1 MKIILSTL
9 VAGHMHTLAKYL
21 FKKKILARMISSY
34 PSWKLKQQ
42 NLPVESGLIKTC
54 PWLITPY
61 LGLYK
66 YNLLNYRIEKKI
78 SILSHK
84 LHDRFARVNLISADI
99 FHGLSCH
106 NLNAGIQA
114 KKMGMKYIC
123 DHGSSHIKFQNTI
136 MTEEQELTGIKIR
149 TGGLVNPEVIETEQM
164 EYNFSDKIFVASQF
178 SKTTFISHGVS
189 ESKITVVP
197 YGVNLSDFYPV
208 KVDKDNKF
216 RVVYVGALSMR
227 KGIHY
232 LIQAFNSLNLK
243 KSELVL
249 IGKKCEETE
258 KLLAKSRL
266 DDRIIQTGIIS
277 RSEIRKWLSRSDVF
291 VLPSI
296 EDGYGLVIL
305 EAQACGLPVIATV
318 NTGSL
323 ESIQDNIN
331 GFIIPI
337 RSSTAIAEKLLFLY
351 QNPNIAK
358 AMGKNALQSVSMRG
372 GWDTYFSQVL
382 KEYSEILKI
391 N

>member
-9 VAGHMHTLAKYL
+9 VAGHMHALAKYL
-21 FKKKILARMISSY
+21 YKKDLLARMLSSY

-42 NLPVESGLIKTC
+42 KLPVDSGLIRTC
-54 PWLITPY
+54 PWLVTPY

-66 YNLLNYRIEKKI
+66 LNLLNHIIENKL
-78 SILSHK
+78 SIYSHT
-84 LHDRFARVNLISADI
+84 LHDRFARQNLITADI

-106 NLNAGIQA
+106 NLLAGIKA

-123 DHGSSHIKFQNTI
+123 DHGSSHIKFQSNI
-136 MTEEQELTGIKIR
+136 MYEEQELTGIKIN
-149 TGGLVNPEVIETEQM
+149 TGGLVNTKVIEIEQL
-164 EYNFSDKIFVASQF
+164 EYENCDKIFVASQF
-178 SKTTFISHGVS
+178 SKRTFVSHGIP
-189 ESKITVVP
+189 ESKISVVP
-197 YGVNLSDFYPV
+197 YGVDLTDHYPV
-208 KVDKDNKF
+208 EVGRDNKF

-232 LIQAFNSLNLK
+232 LIQAFNFLNIK
-243 KSELVL
+243 NSELVL

-258 KLLAKSRL
+258 KLLFKYRFN
-266 DDRIIQTGIIS
+266 DKIIQTGIIS
-277 RSEIRKWLSRSDVF
+277 RSEIRAWLSSSDVF

-323 ESIQDNIN
+323 ESIQDGIN

-337 RSSTAIAEKLLFLY
+337 RSSSAITEKLLYLY
-351 QNPNIAK
+351 KNPDIAK
-358 AMGKNALQSVSMRG
+358 AMGKNSLESVRLKG
-372 GWDTYFSQVL
+372 GWDNYFSIVL

-391 N
+391 H